1 MATAKRSRRDK
12 HLQKVSHRLLRIL
25 FFGLLAGLHLNNIR
39 LDCFRRA
46 VLVRGAAQEVF
57 GQQRSGSLEP
67 ARRTGIESR
76 CRYSGDIWRLT
87 WFNRCLKRLRLRL
100 PSRSSKGER
109 ASAPLGGR

>member
-12 HLQKVSHRLLRIL
+12 HLQKVSHRLLRVVFLGFI
-25 FFGLLAGLHLNNIR
+25 AGLNLNNIR
-39 LDCFRRA
+39 FDYFRRA
-46 VLVRGAAQEVF
+46 VLVRGTAQEVF

-100 PSRSSKGER
+100 PSRSSEGE
-109 ASAPLGGR
+109 